1 MNPERI
7 ISAQAGPSFLQQLD
21 TVISLSLSL
30 LKSAMNVNSR
40 TGTSVCACFRG
51 FSCRRMHISCE
62 QAARRRRDECDSTGF
77 S

>member
-40 TGTSVCACFRG
+40 TGTSVC
-51 FSCRRMHISCE
+51 RMFQRI
-62 QAARRRRDECDSTGF
+62 QL
-77 S
+77 